1 MTEPRSAIDILEEA
15 VALLRSAPSD
25 AMATYLIGAA
35 PFMLAFLFFLTDM
48 NRSPYAADRLAWES
62 LAVAL
67 LYIWKNI
74 FQARFMA
81 KLYRAISPSENAA
94 SSPWQAILMQ
104 ATLQPVGLLAPLP
117 ISWTVAFFRNVG
129 LYAAL
134 GRADAVSAARRQSAY
149 AAGQNWAVLFL
160 VMLGAVILFANVLLS
175 IVFLPQLAKS
185 FLGIEGDLA
194 RLGMGILNLTTLSV
208 AVGITWMA
216 VDPLLD
222 AVYVLRC
229 FYGESLASG
238 ADLRAALK
246 RATALGALFIFA
258 MTGAIT
264 SAHAQTIDQKKL
276 DQAIDQVIH
285 QREFTWRAPR
295 TGPEPQGK
303 WVSWYKSMA
312 RVVRGAWDW
321 IWEKLSQW
329 FKPQREPGGAEK
341 AATVNRKAMLALIS
355 VIVALIVA
363 GIILF
368 LMRRRRGLAVKAQ
381 AVAAAAPAVDLAD
394 ESLTADRLPETEW
407 LALADELI
415 AKGDFRLALRAL
427 YLAALNYL
435 SARELVALRRWK
447 TGLDY
452 RRELA
457 RRARAKPDVPRA
469 FSEGVAIFEQGWYG
483 RHPVDRTMAEA
494 LMSGFNEM
502 RAHAK

>member
-1 MTEPRSAIDILEEA
+1 MTKPRSAIDILEEA
-15 VALLRSAPSD
+15 VALLRFAPSD
-25 AMATYLIGAA
+25 AIAAYLIGAA
-35 PFMLAFLFFLTDM
+35 PFTLAFLFFVSDM
-48 NRSPYAADRLAWES
+48 NRSPYAAEHLPWAS
-62 LAVAL
+62 AGVAF

-74 FQARFMA
+74 WQARFMA
-81 KLYRAISPSENAA
+81 KLYCFVSPSESIA
-94 SSPWQAILMQ
+94 SSTWQAILMQ
-104 ATLQPVGLLAPLP
+104 AALQPVGLLAPLP
-117 ISWTVAFFRNVG
+117 ISWTVAFFRNVA

-149 AAGQNWAVLFL
+149 ATGQNWAVMFL
-160 VMLGAVILFANVLLS
+160 VMLGSVLLFANVLLL
-175 IVFLPQLAKS
+175 IFFLPQLAKS

-194 RLGMGILNLTTLSV
+194 RLGTGLLNLTTLSV
-208 AVGITWMA
+208 ASGITWMA

-246 RATALGALFIFA
+246 RATALVALFIV
-258 MTGAIT
+258 AIT
-264 SAHAQTIDQKKL
+264 GAHAQTIDEKKL
-276 DQAIDQVIH
+276 DQAIDQVVH

-303 WVSWYKSMA
+303 WVSWYRAIA
-312 RVVRGAWDW
+312 RTARGAWDW
-321 IWEKLSQW
+321 IWEKLSEW
-329 FKPQREPGGAEK
+329 FKPQRERVGAER
-341 AATVNRKAMLALIS
+341 AAGVNRKAMLALIS
-355 VIVALIVA
+355 VIVALIAA
-363 GIILF
+363 GIIVF
-368 LMRRRRGLAVKAQ
+368 LMRRRRGAVIQAQ

-407 LALADELI
+407 LVLADELI

-427 YLAALNYL
+427 YLAALNHL

-457 RRARAKPDVPRA
+457 RRARATPDVPRA
-469 FSEGVAIFEQGWYG
+469 FSDGVALFEQGWYG
-483 RHPVDRTMAEA
+483 RHPVDRTMAETLA
-494 LMSGFNEM
+494 SGFNEM